1 MNTMVIFPATA
12 ALVAFACSIVL
23 LRDYITRPRPDKI
36 TWTIA
41 FAIFGVAALAEFIGS
56 VFGWT
61 PLLARGYYVAGA
73 TVVVGYL
80 ALGELYL
87 LLPKKHVDKIAAL
100 MVGLTALGISL
111 IWNTPVG
118 PNVSTDGWHALE
130 AGAGLTALTIG
141 INSVGTIIL
150 VGGCIYSAARFRKLG
165 IMRNRMIGLTLIAAG
180 TLVVASGGT
189 LTRLGNAEYFYIA
202 MTAGVSMIFAG
213 YLRARKPDA
222 RPATARPAGERDEV
236 TAPVSG

>member
-1 MNTMVIFPATA
+1 MVIFPATA
-12 ALVAFACSIVL
+12 ALLAFACSIVL

-41 FAIFGVAALAEFIGS
+41 FAVFGAAALAEFVGS

-61 PLLARGYYVAGA
+61 PLLARAYYVSGA
-73 TVVVGYL
+73 TLVVGYL

-87 LLPKKHVDKIAAL
+87 LLPKKHVDKVAGL
-100 MVGLTALGISL
+100 MVGLTALGIAL

-118 PNVSTDGWHALE
+118 PTLSTEGWHALE
-130 AGAGLTALTIG
+130 KGAGLTALTIG
-141 INSVGTIIL
+141 INSIGTVIL
-150 VGGCIYSAARFRKLG
+150 VAGCIYSAARFKMLG

-202 MTAGVSMIFAG
+202 MTAGVAMIFAG
-213 YLRARKPDA
+213 YLRARKPEA
-222 RPATARPAGERDEV
+222 RPASAPASVEREEA
-236 TAPVSG
+236 TAPARS